1 MRVLCALSLLI
12 ATAVPAQ
19 AGPVSVEAANGDWSK
34 LPQLSQRG
42 YDHLSEKMQAKLY
55 EIAESKRCP
64 AFTLKQGRLDFRVG
78 FATQYA
84 SDGTLSRLI
93 LPQIDCAEALS
104 VTGGT
109 ILEMIQAGDYAPA
122 GKSANGWYQGTLGF
136 TFAGD
141 KARNIGVVQVAP
153 QPGTVNALDPNEVVC
168 EKVESIG
175 TRLGSSRTC
184 MTRAQWAESKRL
196 DRQEIEKVQIQ
207 RPCKDIC

>member
-1 MRVLCALSLLI
+1 MRTLCALSLLV
-12 ATAVPAQ
+12 AAVAPMPAG
-19 AGPVSVEAANGDWSK
+19 AVTVEAASGDWSK

-64 AFTLKQGRLDFRVG
+64 AFALNQGRLDFRVG

-93 LPQIDCAEALS
+93 LPQLDCAEALS
-104 VTGGT
+104 VAGGT
-109 ILEMIQAGDYAPA
+109 ILEMIQAGDYAPT

-141 KARNIGVVQVAP
+141 KARNIGVVQTAA
-153 QPGTVNALDPNEVVC
+153 QPGAVKVLDPNEVVC
-168 EKVESIG
+168 EKVEVIG

-196 DRQEIEKVQIQ
+196 DRQEIEKMQTQ
-207 RPCKDIC
+207 RPCKDTC